1 MASSAAIAPLPPEV
15 VAQIKSSVSITSVN
29 GVIIQLLK
37 NSLDASAGKVDVQ
50 VDYGRGSCIVE
61 DDGLGIAPAEFQ
73 PSGGLAKLHHTSKHA
88 SNTETH
94 GTQGCFLASL
104 AALSLLSITSHHHL
118 HRSHN
123 SMALSRSQVISCRTP
138 APEAQHLVSLNHG
151 TRVTVRN
158 LFGDMPVR
166 VKQRAIENAE
176 SSRNP
181 KDWDSLRKE
190 VTALALS
197 WQGPVSVTIK
207 ELASN
212 TKLRTLRISSRPR
225 DVNDDGALMSHIC
238 STLAQAS
245 FIPSV
250 DTASWVSASGS
261 TSTVSIRSGISLD
274 PAPTK
279 GIQFMSFGIHPL
291 SNEDG
296 RNILFE
302 EVNRLF
308 ANSSFGIVDDLPQL
322 DETEKKRRAED
333 RRYKSDGFT
342 NKELKG
348 SGKGVDR
355 WPMFYMRIDI
365 HGPTHNHD
373 PVEDVFD
380 DEKTLISI
388 TKLLQAV
395 IVEFLRSNNFTPKFI
410 RPPGSPSKRKAE
422 SSEVDIGGMQP
433 PGNAKAI
440 YGMPGSR
447 PQSPA
452 SVAASSPKKR
462 AITRLPTRHPSPRP
476 SSPFDI
482 WPRVKSG
489 RVLALVKTSKTE
501 LFNVD
506 DGVQTAKRD
515 QPSKRASAGLKGAG
529 KDSASKIEK
538 PISRSA
544 TPLISKSGTV
554 SQLPFMDVARPSRR
568 PGMAPKK
575 EVPISESPP
584 DREKD
589 DLVPWTDPTTKENC
603 FVNMRTGLVQQTPKL
618 SGKPTS
624 ETRQGLRTLDRKYSL
639 TAHDTPTQPHQP
651 STWLNSILSNWNNP
665 VFPPAEPPIPQI
677 QPDWTD
683 TQTQSILHGHH
694 HTCTQAAIDRAFQVS
709 ATSSTGRLS
718 KSGLQRA
725 RVIAQVD
732 RKFILARMPAA
743 AASTD
748 GGVAEDMLVIIDQHA
763 ADERCRIEALMADF
777 CLPPS
782 PSPGLGHD
790 ELVPGVRVERLEKS
804 IVFEVAG
811 AESEL
816 LERHRRHFADWGVLY
831 CIRPG
836 EGMDKVV
843 LTALPP
849 GIAERCRLDPK
860 MAIELVRREVWGVDG
875 RGGAGPSRQIRETG
889 GADGEGEVTPDWVAR
904 MQGCPA
910 GILDMLNS
918 RACRGAVMF
927 NDVLEPQEC
936 EELVRRLGGC
946 KFPFLCAHGRPSMVP
961 LVGVGEGVG
970 GVTMERGDE
979 VGEKKADEDGG
990 GFGRAFRM
998 WKSGTR
1004 KSS

>member
-1 MASSAAIAPLPPEV
+1 
-15 VAQIKSSVSITSVN
+15 
-29 GVIIQLLK
+29 
-37 NSLDASAGKVDVQ
+37 
-50 VDYGRGSCIVE
+50 
-61 DDGLGIAPAEFQ
+61 
-73 PSGGLAKLHHTSKHA
+73 
-88 SNTETH
+88 
-94 GTQGCFLASL
+94 
-104 AALSLLSITSHHHL
+104 
-118 HRSHN
+118 
-123 SMALSRSQVISCRTP
+123 
-138 APEAQHLVSLNHG
+138 
-151 TRVTVRN
+151 
-158 LFGDMPVR
+158 
-166 VKQRAIENAE
+166 
-176 SSRNP
+176 
-181 KDWDSLRKE
+181 
-190 VTALALS
+190 
-197 WQGPVSVTIK
+197 
-207 ELASN
+207 
-212 TKLRTLRISSRPR
+212 
-225 DVNDDGALMSHIC
+225 
-238 STLAQAS
+238 
-245 FIPSV
+245 
-250 DTASWVSASGS
+250 
-261 TSTVSIRSGISLD
+261 
-274 PAPTK
+274 
-279 GIQFMSFGIHPL
+279 MSFGIHPL

-380 DEKTLISI
+380 DDKTLISI

-395 IVEFLRSNNFTPKFI
+395 IVEFLRSNNFTSKFI
-410 RPPGSPSKRKAE
+410 RPPGSPPERKAE

-433 PGNAKAI
+433 SGSAKAI
-440 YGMPGSR
+440 YDMPRSR

-452 SVAASSPKKR
+452 SAVTRSPKKR
-462 AITRLPTRHPSPRP
+462 AITKLPTRHSSPRP
-476 SSPFDI
+476 SSPFDV

-489 RVLALVKTSKTE
+489 RVPALVKTSKTE
-501 LFNVD
+501 LSNVD
-506 DGVQTAKRD
+506 DGVQAAKD
-515 QPSKRASAGLKGAG
+515 VQPSKHALAGSKVTG
-529 KDSASKIEK
+529 KDSASKIEN
-538 PISRSA
+538 PIPRRA
-544 TPLISKSGTV
+544 TPQISKSGTV
-554 SQLPFMDVARPSRR
+554 SQLPFMDVAKSTRR
-568 PGMAPKK
+568 PTIAPKK
-575 EVPISESPP
+575 EVPISEPP
-584 DREKD
+584 SNIEKD
-589 DLVPWTDPTTKENC
+589 ELVPWTDPTTKENC
-603 FVNMRTGLVQQTPKL
+603 FVNMRTGLVQKTSKL

-624 ETRQGLRTLDRKYSL
+624 ETRHGLRTLDRKYSP
-639 TAHDTPTQPHQP
+639 TTHDTPTQPHQP
-651 STWLNSILSNWNNP
+651 STWLNSILTNWNNP

-683 TQTQSILHGHH
+683 THTQSILHGHH
-694 HTCTQAAIDRAFQVS
+694 HTCTQAAINRAFQVS

-718 KSGLQRA
+718 KSGLQQA

-743 AASTD
+743 AASAD
-748 GGVAEDMLVIIDQHA
+748 GEGAGEDMLVIIDQHA

-777 CLPPS
+777 CLSPS
-782 PSPGLGHD
+782 PSPGLVGHD

-804 IVFEVAG
+804 IVFEVARP
-811 AESEL
+811 ESEL

-849 GIAERCRLDPK
+849 GITERCRLDPK

-875 RGGAGPSRQIRETG
+875 RGGGGPPRQVRENGGADGEENG
-889 GADGEGEVTPDWVAR
+889 GADGEGEATSDWVAR
-904 MQGCPA
+904 IQGCPA

-927 NDVLEPQEC
+927 NDVLTVGEC
-936 EELVRRLGGC
+936 EALVRRLGGC

-970 GVTMERGDE
+970 GVRMERGDE
-979 VGEKKADEDGG
+979 VREKKADGDGG